1 MGKDLAAVQQ
11 KTAEI
16 VKETAGT
23 PNAPYN
29 YILVTFNDPGK
40 AAGNSCN
47 NDVYYLKKITH
58 KIAIIQYA
66 GRYLYHNEQK
76 FRKSLTTAKDDS
88 CSWNEMQK
96 WYLKNALH

>member
-40 AAGNSCN
+40 DFVLGEVG
-47 NDVYYLKKITH
+47 VYFYL
-58 KIAIIQYA
+58 
-66 GRYLYHNEQK
+66 L
-76 FRKSLTTAKDDS
+76 
-88 CSWNEMQK
+88 
-96 WYLKNALH
+96 

>member
-1 MGKDLAAVQQ
+1 MFVIDTTNSMGKDLAAVQQ

-40 AAGNSCN
+40 AVSNSSMY
-47 NDVYYLKKITH
+47 DEYY
-58 KIAIIQYA
+58 
-66 GRYLYHNEQK
+66 NV
-76 FRKSLTTAKDDS
+76 
-88 CSWNEMQK
+88 
-96 WYLKNALH
+96 KNVFTD